1 MRKYLILKR
10 KANLIKDPL
19 PTPDSNDKIDNII
32 PLTTNSQYLGNLAN
46 NERDGFGT
54 ETWSNG
60 TYLVTIFMNN
70 VANGYGK
77 ITLAN
82 EDMYKG
88 EFVNGKANGYGIYT
102 FYKKGSLYE
111 GYWKGGLMVRV
122 IWEKSQMG
130 KRTGLG
136 YILDRMIESIT
147 VNGKIIV

>member
-19 PTPDSNDKIDNII
+19 PTPDCNDKIENII
-32 PLTTNSQYLGNLAN
+32 PLSTNSQYLGNLAN

-54 ETWSNG
+54 ETWANG

-88 EFVNGKANGYGIYT
+88 EVVNGMANGYGIYT
-102 FYKKGSLYE
+102 YY
-111 GYWKGGLMVRV
+111 KGGSV
-122 IWEKSQMG
+122 
-130 KRTGLG
+130 
-136 YILDRMIESIT
+136 
-147 VNGKIIV
+147 